1 MARASIHVMNLPTP
15 QYNAATEPRL
25 SHINVG
31 SGTDVTIRELAQTV
45 AKVTGFQGRLS
56 FDASKPDGAPR
67 KLMDVSRLARLG
79 WQSTVKLEAGIAK
92 TYAWFLEQPEQSLRS
107 K

>member
-1 MARASIHVMNLPTP
+1 M
-15 QYNAATEPRL
+15 L

-31 SGTDVTIRELAQTV
+31 SGTDVTIRELAETV
-45 AKVTGFQGRLS
+45 ARVTGFTGRLV
-56 FDASKPDGAPR
+56 FDASKPDGTPR

-79 WQSTVKLEAGIAK
+79 WTASIGLEDGIRG
-92 TYAWFLEQPEQSLRS
+92 TYAWFLQQDKAALRA

>member
-1 MARASIHVMNLPTP
+1 MILLEVIDAYQRE
-15 QYNAATEPRL
+15 TEPML

-31 SGTDVTIRELAQTV
+31 SGTDVTIRELAETV

-79 WQSTVKLEAGIAK
+79 WKSTVGLEAGIAK
-92 TYAWFLEQPEQSLRS
+92 TYTWFLDQQEQNLRS